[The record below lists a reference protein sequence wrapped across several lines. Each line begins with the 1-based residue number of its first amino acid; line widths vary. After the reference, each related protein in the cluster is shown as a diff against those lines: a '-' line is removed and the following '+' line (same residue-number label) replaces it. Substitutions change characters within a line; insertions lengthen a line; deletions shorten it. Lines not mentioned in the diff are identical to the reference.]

1 MPLPP
6 GQRLNGYEILSLV
19 GAGGMGEVYRARD
32 TRLTREVA
40 LKILP
45 PEMAG
50 NAAAFARFEREAQAV
65 AALSHPN
72 ILAVH
77 DFGRTDAHSY
87 VVFELLLGATL
98 RERLE
103 AGPLPVRKAVDYA
116 RQAADGLA
124 AAHARGIIH
133 RDIKPDNLFVTG
145 DGRVKILDFGLAQT
159 AAPGAGHAST
169 SAHTLAP
176 ITDPGTVMGTMGYMA
191 PEQIRGQAVDHRAD
205 LFALGATL
213 YEMCTGRRAF
223 KAATPADTMSA
234 VLTSDPPE
242 LTVPGQAPPPALDR
256 IVRRCLE
263 KQPAERF
270 QSARDLSFALD
281 ALSSLSGPGAGSGAG
296 PMAAAPPPVP
306 RRGWLLPAAVA
317 AGLALVTGLGLGR
330 VLWPRPAQVSAPVV
344 TPALRAE
351 FGSTLTTGT
360 SVLVAI
366 SPDGRRLVYSDVSR
380 STGSR
385 ELVLRELA
393 TGATTSLPDSS
404 DAILADWSPR
414 SDAVLYV
421 TGPELRL
428 YRVGE
433 RTSRLVTGLREGF
446 RGLAWLRDDTLIACH
461 IGSEMV
467 QRLSLDGGPPVVLMR
482 RSDGDSGTNYQLPRR
497 IAGRTDHVLALTGG
511 RPVDERQMVVIRLA
525 DGHVTPLG
533 AGLAIGAVASGYL
546 LQPLPNGLFAT
557 PFDVERLA
565 LTGDPIRVVD
575 PIVWDPPTGLSS
587 LSASDTGVLAF
598 EPTVDRLSQF
608 EWLSETG
615 RSLGLVGPPDYYGAF
630 SLSPDGAR
638 IVARLI
644 PSQRTPLGNLRLID
658 IARNL
663 ASPIA
668 TPDGLVSD
676 PIWTSDGSRIVYRL
690 ADALMRQSPFSDT
703 AETLRKGSSLYP
715 DAMSRDGRSL
725 LVGRP
730 EPAGGYGLFAVA
742 SDGSGELQP
751 VSTDGPA
758 SDEGAFAPDG
768 RLVAY
773 HATRTGRAEIYLSRF
788 PPTGERWQVSPAGG
802 VQPRFSADGRALY
815 YLDLAGNLVR
825 VAVQAANPERIGRPE
840 VLFNLGVDQPS
851 TTLEQ
856 YAVHGNRFLALRP
869 REDAAHQTVAVV
881 SNWTSLL
888 PPPAPAAK

>member
-1 MPLPP
+1 VPLPP

-32 TRLTREVA
+32 TRLNREVA

-87 VVFELLLGATL
+87 VVFELLQGATL

-103 AGPLPVRKAVDYA
+103 AGALPVRKAVDYA

-133 RDIKPDNLFVTG
+133 RDIKPDNLFVTD

-159 AAPGAGHAST
+159 AAAGPGEDTT
-169 SAHTLAP
+169 SAHTRAAL
-176 ITDPGTVMGTMGYMA
+176 TDAGTVMGTMGYMA

-234 VLTSDPPE
+234 VLNSDPPE

-281 ALSSLSGPGAGSGAG
+281 ALSSLSGPGAGSSSG
-296 PMAAAPPPVP
+296 PMAAAPPPPAP
-306 RRGWLLPAAVA
+306 RRGWVLPAASA
-317 AGLALVTGLGLGR
+317 AVLALVAGLGLGR
-330 VLWPRPAQVSAPVV
+330 VLWPQQAPLPAPAPP
-344 TPALRAE
+344 PALRAD
-351 FGSTLTTGT
+351 FGSTLSTGT
-360 SVLVAI
+360 SVLVAL

-393 TGATTSLPDSS
+393 TGATTPLPDSS

-421 TGPELRL
+421 SGPELRL
-428 YRVGE
+428 FRVGE
-433 RTSRLVTGLREGF
+433 RTSRLVSGVREGF
-446 RGLAWLRDDTLIACH
+446 RGLAWLSDDSLIACY
-461 IGSEMV
+461 IGTEML
-467 QRLSLDGGPPVVLMR
+467 QRLSLNGGPPVVLMR
-482 RSDGDSGTNYQLPRR
+482 RSEGGAGYLLPRR
-497 IAGRTDHVLALTGG
+497 IERRTDHVLALTGG
-511 RPVDERQMVVIRLA
+511 RPVNDRELVVIRLA
-525 DGHVTPLG
+525 DGQVTTVSDG
-533 AGLAIGAVASGYL
+533 FAIGAIASGYL
-546 LQPLPNGLFAT
+546 LQPQPNGLFAT

-565 LTGDPIRVVD
+565 LTGDPVRIAD
-575 PIVWDPPTGLSS
+575 PIVWDPPTGISS
-587 LSASDTGVLAF
+587 LSVSDAGVLAF
-598 EPTVDRLSQF
+598 EPTVDRVAQF
-608 EWLSETG
+608 EWLSESG

-630 SLSPDGAR
+630 ALSPDGAR
-638 IVARLI
+638 IVARLV
-644 PSQRTPLGNLRLID
+644 PNQRAPLGSLRLID

-663 ASPIA
+663 ASPVA

-676 PIWTSDGSRIVYRL
+676 PVWTSDGTRIVYRL
-690 ADALMRQSPFSDT
+690 SDALMRQSPFSDT
-703 AETLRKGSSLYP
+703 AETLRGGESLYP
-715 DAMSRDGRSL
+715 DAMSRDGRWL

-730 EPAGGYGLFAVA
+730 ERAGGYGLFAVA
-742 SDGSGELQP
+742 GDGKGELQP

-788 PPTGERWQVSPAGG
+788 PPTGERWQVSTDGG
-802 VQPRFSADGRALY
+802 VQPRWSADGRMLY
-815 YLDLAGNLVR
+815 YLDLTGNLVR
-825 VAVQAANPERIGRPE
+825 VAVLEANPERIGRPE

-851 TTLEQ
+851 TTIEQ

-888 PPPAPAAK
+888 APQGPAAK